1 MFSRGILQ
9 RVTSNELKSVITKRS
24 LTSTTLRTT
33 PKFNSKSKLITQFN
47 QEQKRGYAWSNKRD
61 EGPKARYFFLIGIV
75 GTAIFALV
83 VSKVDAQDPA
93 KSLAKKKNSMSEEEW
108 EQQLIN
114 LGRKTL
120 AFKPT
125 EAEFYFVPNGCNN
138 DKKVKQLVE
147 KLEAGNDNS
156 VGTIDLNELIDEQF
170 NSENGSK
177 YGALLKSTLDSTDLK
192 SNGCHYKFSYK
203 LAPGIFTKLVYNKVV
218 SLRKEH
224 PEYTRFVLLNYPNTI
239 QEAVKF
245 EQDVAVSK
253 KLVLLGTEE
262 KDNDIVEYFNT
273 VDKVIKLEQLQVEKF
288 ERAVASTPVSSAAG
302 PTSDKEQPP
311 ADDAPAI
318 KKAQYKLRELG
329 EPIRR
334 YGETDQDV
342 IDRLTEMLKKN

>member
-1 MFSRGILQ
+1 MFSRGIIQ
-9 RVTSNELKSVITKRS
+9 RVTSNELKSVISKRF
-24 LTSTTLRTT
+24 LTSTTLRST
-33 PKFNSKSKLITQFN
+33 PKVHNNFKFITQFN
-47 QEQKRGYAWSNKRD
+47 QGQKRSYAWSNKRED
-61 EGPKARYFFLIGIV
+61 GPKARYFFLVGIV

-83 VSKVDAQDPA
+83 VSKIDAQDPA

-114 LGRKTL
+114 LRRKTL
-120 AFKPT
+120 AFKPS
-125 EAEFYFVPNGCNN
+125 EAEFYLVPNGCNN

-147 KLEAGNDNS
+147 KLEAGEDNS
-156 VGTIDLNELIDEQF
+156 VGTIDLNQLIDEQLT
-170 NSENGSK
+170 SEMGSK
-177 YGALLKSTLDSTDLK
+177 YGAVLKSTLDTTDLK

-253 KLVLLGTEE
+253 KLVLFGTEE

-273 VDKVIKLEQLQVEKF
+273 VDKCIKLEQLQVEKF
-288 ERAVASTPVSSAAG
+288 ERVVANTPVSTTGS
-302 PTSDKEQPP
+302 TSDKEQPP

-342 IDRLTEMLKKN
+342 IDRLTEVLKKD